1 MAERC
6 CMGRDSS
13 CVVNGLQQS
22 TGKFV
27 DQPCYCDEG
36 CLDTGDCCS
45 DYKQICDVQGKKIF
59 FKHCKP
65 LWWHTIRK
73 STNMKR
79 VKYVSNFFMVL
90 INVV

>member
-27 DQPCYCDEG
+27 DEPCYCDEG

-45 DYKQICDVQGKKIF
+45 DYKQICDVQGKTF
-59 FKHCKP
+59 FYSCKF
-65 LWWHTIRK
+65 LLL
-73 STNMKR
+73 NCAL
-79 VKYVSNFFMVL
+79 VL
-90 INVV
+90 RIVLERIYNGVPAMFTF

>member
-27 DQPCYCDEG
+27 DEPCYCDEG

-45 DYKQICDVQGKKIF
+45 DYKQICDVQGKTF
-59 FKHCKP
+59 FLISQVSPIELSFGAKN
-65 LWWHTIRK
+65 
-73 STNMKR
+73 SAKR
-79 VKYVSNFFMVL
+79 
-90 INVV
+90 I

>member
-27 DQPCYCDEG
+27 DEPCYCDEG

-45 DYKQICDVQGKKIF
+45 DYKQICDVQGKTF
-59 FKHCKP
+59 F
-65 LWWHTIRK
+65 LYTINIYFESGMSKLK
-73 STNMKR
+73 SYHFYT
-79 VKYVSNFFMVL
+79 L
-90 INVV
+90 